1 MQRELGD
8 QVTFIGLPSRSND
21 IDSMASFVEDNAV
34 GNFEHL
40 IDIEGVIWSELNIFD
55 QPAFAFVNDD
65 GSVDVNVGSFDQ
77 VELAARVQALIDS

>member
-8 QVTFIGLPSRSND
+8 EVTFIGLPSRSND
-21 IDSMASFVEDNAV
+21 IASMASFVEDNAV

>member
-1 MQRELGD
+1 
-8 QVTFIGLPSRSND
+8 
-21 IDSMASFVEDNAV
+21 MASFVEDNAV